1 MLHAAAH
8 FTSREENIPMATVYD
23 LITER
28 IIVKLQQGTIPQR
41 FPVEGKSP
49 SNGGGRAGVFALC

>member
-1 MLHAAAH
+1 
-8 FTSREENIPMATVYD
+8 MATVYD